1 MMVMRKRQI
10 LQQMM
15 SGLAQ
20 RSGRNRTWHMMQ
32 QQQETPPEYAADDGP
47 LTDTDIQQLK
57 DSARTKYA

>member
-1 MMVMRKRQI
+1 MRKRQI

-20 RSGRNRTWHMMQ
+20 RSSRNRTWHMMQ
-32 QQQETPPEYAADDGP
+32 QQQEPPSEYLADDGQ
-47 LTDTDIQQLK
+47 LTDSQIQQLK